1 LAAER
6 RRIVPVTESIPLGE
20 MVKQASVLKFGGTS
34 VKNLGRILHVAEIVD
49 AWRQSGP
56 VLVVVSAMGD
66 TTDYLLKLAHQCSPN
81 PDRRE
86 LDLLLSTGEQISIT
100 LLAMTLR
107 SMGIRAR
114 SFTATQVGIFTE
126 NVHSKARIIDVKTEP
141 LLRAFKDHEV
151 VVVAGFQ
158 GVTGDGDVTTLGRGG
173 SDTTAV
179 ALAAAIGADACDI
192 YTDVDGIYTADPNV
206 VPGARLLSRLSYEE
220 VVEMARLGAQVIH
233 PRAVELARQYQVTLR
248 VRNTFKPDDEGTIID
263 KGADMEIYRTVS
275 GVAIDKDQARV
286 AIMDVPDQPGIA
298 GKIMQAL
305 ADKHIVIDMIM
316 QAFHPTI
323 GLNNITFTVHLTDLD
338 QTIRILEELK
348 EQLDAKEVLAD
359 PDIAKVSIIG
369 AGLAG
374 QPGIAARLFT
384 CLGSANINIKMISTS
399 EMKLTCVVSRADA
412 ENAARLIHE
421 AFELDAVPAQST

>member
-1 LAAER
+1 MSQ
-6 RRIVPVTESIPLGE
+6 I
-20 MVKQASVLKFGGTS
+20 SVLKFGGTS
-34 VKNLGRILHVAEIVD
+34 VKNLGRIHHVAEIVVER
-49 AWRQSGP
+49 RQLGP

-66 TTDYLLKLAHQCSPN
+66 TTDYLIKLAHQLTPN
-81 PDRRE
+81 PDKRE

-100 LLAMTLR
+100 LLAMALR
-107 SMGIRAR
+107 AIGTAAR
-114 SFTATQVGIFTE
+114 SFTAYQVGIFTE
-126 NVHSKARIIDVKTEP
+126 NVHSKARIIDVKTET
-141 LLRAFKDHEV
+141 LMNFVSSNDV

-158 GVTGDGDVTTLGRGG
+158 GVTADGDVTTLGRGG

-179 ALAAAIGADACDI
+179 ALAAAVGAESCDI

-206 VPGARLLSRLSYEE
+206 IPAARLLSRVSYEE
-220 VVEMARLGAQVIH
+220 VIEMARLGAQVIH
-233 PRAVELARQYQVTLR
+233 PRAVELARQYKVVLR
-248 VRNTFKPDDEGTIID
+248 VRNTFKPEHEGTTID
-263 KGADMEIYRTVS
+263 GGEDMEIYRTVS
-275 GVAIDKDQARV
+275 GVAIDKEQARV

-316 QAFHPTI
+316 QAFHPTM

-338 QTIRILEELK
+338 QTIESLEQLK
-348 EQLDAKEVLAD
+348 EKLGAKEVMAD
-359 PDIAKVSIIG
+359 PDIAKVSIVG

-384 CLGSANINIKMISTS
+384 TLGEAGVNIKMISTS

-412 ENAARLIHE
+412 ENAARLIHK
-421 AFELDAVPAQST
+421 AFELDDTAAGTTTS